1 MKAIK
6 SNKQFND
13 LVKSGKP
20 FVLDFYADWCGPCQS
35 LLPTV
40 KKLAAEYS
48 GDVEIL
54 KVDVDKQKDLASKFL
69 VRSIPSLFFMRG
81 NKIYHSAKGMMSESE
96 LRKHIKK
103 LTKLKVA

>member
-1 MKAIK
+1 MKTIQ

-40 KKLAAEYS
+40 EKLSKEYQ
-48 GDVEIL
+48 GEVTIA
-54 KVDVDKQKDLASKFL
+54 KVNVDTQKDLASKFQIK
-69 VRSIPSLFFMRG
+69 SIPAIFFMKE
-81 NKIYHSAKGMMSESE
+81 NQIKDSLKGMASEST
-96 LRKHIKK
+96 LRKKIQA
-103 LTKLKVA
+103 LV